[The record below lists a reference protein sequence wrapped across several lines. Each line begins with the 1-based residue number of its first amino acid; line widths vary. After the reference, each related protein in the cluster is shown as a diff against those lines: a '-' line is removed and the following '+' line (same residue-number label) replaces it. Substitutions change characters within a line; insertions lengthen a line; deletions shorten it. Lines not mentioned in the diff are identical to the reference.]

1 MLTVILISLGGL
13 VILTEWLWRRT
24 SQFLIYQGESRI
36 RRGRSL
42 AHLASEHYRPEGYRW
57 LGWYRLAYLATNVAI
72 LLAFFFLASQL
83 WGRTA

>member
-1 MLTVILISLGGL
+1 MLTPILISLGVL

-42 AHLASEHYRPEGYRW
+42 AHLASELYRPEGYGW
-57 LGWYRLAYLATNVAI
+57 LGWYRFAYLVTGIAI
-72 LLAFFFLASQL
+72 VLAFFFLTSQL
-83 WGRTA
+83 LGRTA

>member
-1 MLTVILISLGGL
+1 MLTPILTSLGVL

-24 SQFLIYQGESRI
+24 SRFRIYQGESRI

-57 LGWYRLAYLATNVAI
+57 LGWYRFAYVATSIAI

-83 WGRTA
+83 VGRTA